1 MRVAHHFDGL
11 SEEAESPADLR
22 ADAEELLYYA
32 REYKI
37 SVPGSIQTAMYGYPS
52 KRGGRARV
60 PLTALR
66 TWCVRMRRKFGGQ
79 NHAIVTQI
87 VQHLANNDGI
97 NDNRRSVRRPLPQD
111 DAVWQLNW
119 SLADDTFAE

>member
-1 MRVAHHFDGL
+1 
-11 SEEAESPADLR
+11 
-22 ADAEELLYYA
+22 
-32 REYKI
+32 
-37 SVPGSIQTAMYGYPS
+37 
-52 KRGGRARV
+52 
-60 PLTALR
+60 
-66 TWCVRMRRKFGGQ
+66 MRRKFGGQ